1 MLPDAMVTRTRFRAV
16 LTALGLYVLAGLVI
30 AYFGMHAYSGQRGLR
45 AKEDL
50 ALQMTELTAELDK
63 LKAQRSELERRV
75 ALLRPE
81 GVEPDMLDE
90 RARDLL
96 DYVHARD
103 LVLLGKPAAGPREAV
118 AAAR

>member
-1 MLPDAMVTRTRFRAV
+1 MVIRTQFRAV
-16 LTALGLYVLAGLVI
+16 VTALGLYALAGLVI
-30 AYFGMHAYSGQRGLR
+30 VYFAMHAYSGQRGLR

-50 ALQMTELTAELDK
+50 ALQLTELSGELSK
-63 LKAQRSELERRV
+63 LRTQRTDLERRV

-81 GVEPDMLDE
+81 SVDPDMLDE
-90 RARDLL
+90 RARNSL

-103 LVLLGKPAAGPREAV
+103 LVLLGRPAAAPAEAL